1 MKRILWMGIGVAIG
15 VIAFRKITEAQ
26 SALGPEG
33 LNRAVGRLAD
43 GIYDFADAVRDG
55 MQERETELRTALGID
70 SQDVARR
77 ERLPSGKARQAVRCP
92 GRKLHRPVW
101 GRIKPEA
108 PAHATAD
115 AQAATRRIA

>member
-15 VIAFRKITEAQ
+15 VIAFRKISEAQ
-26 SALGPEG
+26 STLGPEG

-43 GIYDFADAVRDG
+43 GIYDFADAIRDG

-77 ERLPSGKARQAVRCP
+77 
-92 GRKLHRPVW
+92 
-101 GRIKPEA
+101 
-108 PAHATAD
+108 
-115 AQAATRRIA
+115 

>member
-26 SALGPEG
+26 STLGPEG

-55 MQERETELRTALGID
+55 MQEREGELRTALGID

-77 ERLPSGKARQAVRCP
+77 
-92 GRKLHRPVW
+92 
-101 GRIKPEA
+101 
-108 PAHATAD
+108 
-115 AQAATRRIA
+115 